1 MLKLGADDGAKTDTA
16 GPMDTAGT
24 SASSPRKCA
33 VSSWRKARHQQGVDE
48 PVPSC
53 DVYN

>member
-33 VSSWRKARHQQGVDE
+33 VSSMKLEESKAPAGSR
-48 PVPSC
+48 
-53 DVYN
+53 